1 MAVMISAMSVT
12 AKLKGSKPIWMLMFE
27 NKKLIFLDLKM
38 NVWDECASRRTCD
51 HHALDTW

>member
-1 MAVMISAMSVT
+1 MISAMSVT